1 MPSEVHKFPIKGFIE
16 TSFLD
21 WKGHL
26 SSVIFFAG
34 CNFRCPF
41 CHNSDLVLH
50 WDSLEDVH
58 LEYII
63 LTMRKFK
70 QWVDR
75 VVVTGGEPT
84 IHMGL
89 FSALGYLKREG
100 LQVKLDTNGS
110 SPSVL
115 RGLVSEGL
123 VDYIAMDIKGP
134 LDRYDRWCGVEVNT
148 KKIEESLRFIMEG
161 NVPYEFR
168 MTVVP
173 SLHTEDDVYFVAEY
187 LRAADK
193 FFLQEFKPRR
203 CVDPA
208 YLNVAPFP
216 RDIFERISKNVQ
228 QIRVTGIKPEEKV
241 ITFRQK
247 KTGIKAGNS

>member
-1 MPSEVHKFPIKGFIE
+1 MQSEVHKFPIKGFIE

-21 WKGHL
+21 WKGEL

-50 WDSLEDVH
+50 WDTLEDIH

-70 QWVDR
+70 HWVNK
-75 VVVTGGEPT
+75 VVITGGEPT

-89 FSALGYLKREG
+89 FNALGYLKREG
-100 LQVKLDTNGS
+100 IQVKLDTNGS

-115 RGLVSEGL
+115 KGLVNEGL
-123 VDYIAMDIKGP
+123 IDYIAMDVKGP
-134 LDRYDRWCGVEVNT
+134 IERYDKWCGVEVDR
-148 KKIEESLRFIMEG
+148 KKIEDSIRFIMEG
-161 NVPYEFR
+161 TVAYEFR

-173 SLHTEDDVYFVAEY
+173 GMHHEDDIYQVAEF
-187 LRAADK
+187 LRSSDK
-193 FFLQEFKPRR
+193 FFLQEFKPRK
-203 CVDPA
+203 CLDPS
-208 YLNVAPFP
+208 YLDIRPFSK
-216 RDIFERISKNVQ
+216 DVFERISRNVQ
-228 QIRVTGIKPEEKV
+228 KIRVTGIKPEERVVK
-241 ITFRQK
+241 FREK
-247 KTGIKAGNS
+247 KTKNKAST